1 MDTGKPQGRRLR
13 RATAT
18 PTEILGAE
26 HDLILDVV
34 QALERG
40 LDKTTKIDRDVW
52 RDALVFLRSF
62 AAQHHAK
69 ENIVLLAALDRQGV
83 ASTESSLRTTVEE
96 HKEEAALLDAL
107 AELLPE
113 LSSDNPDAAARFR
126 EAART
131 YCAHLSAHMEQ
142 EARYL
147 FPMVERE
154 LSEEDERDVVHRFL
168 LHRHAADGEDGYER
182 LLALASHLRRES

>member
-1 MDTGKPQGRRLR
+1 METGKSLGRRPR
-13 RATAT
+13 RASAT
-18 PTEILGAE
+18 PTEILSAE

-34 QALERG
+34 KTLEHG
-40 LDKTTKIDRDVW
+40 LDKTAQVDRDVW

-69 ENIVLLAALDRQGV
+69 ENIVLLAALERQGL
-83 ASTESSLRTTVEE
+83 ASSEPSLQNTIEE
-96 HKEEAALLDAL
+96 HREEAALLDAI
-107 AELLPE
+107 ANLLPE
-113 LSSDNPDAAARFR
+113 LASDDPDVAARFR
-126 EAART
+126 QAARA
-131 YCAHLSAHMEQ
+131 YCAHLNAHMEQ

-168 LHRHAADGEDGYER
+168 LHRHAADGEDGYDR
-182 LLALASHLRRES
+182 LLALASHLRREA